1 MVARMEVHDAKFVAA
16 ATKND
21 ALPPPMFAEVAFAGR
36 SNVGKSSLI
45 NSMARRNKL
54 VRTGQTPGLTRHI
67 QIFHLKL
74 RDTELDF
81 VDLPGYGYA
90 ARSKSERAS
99 WGPMIEGFLKER
111 VGLRAVLV
119 LVDVRRGLEDDDRQL
134 LDFLDS
140 IDVRSFV
147 VVTKVD
153 KLGANDR
160 RKAVTAIEREAGRR
174 VLPYSVTSNVGR
186 DELWKLVLEL
196 CHIVPPAS

>member
-1 MVARMEVHDAKFVAA
+1 MDVHDARFIAA
-16 ATKND
+16 ATKNES
-21 ALPPPMFAEVAFAGR
+21 LPPPMFAEIAFAGR

-54 VRTGQTPGLTRHI
+54 VRTGSTPGLTRHI
-67 QIFHLKL
+67 QIFRMKL
-74 RDTELDF
+74 RDAELDF

-99 WGPMIEGFLKER
+99 WGPMIEGFLQER

-119 LVDVRRGLEDDDRQL
+119 LVDIRRGVEDDDRQL

-140 IDVRSFV
+140 IGVKSFIV
-147 VVTKVD
+147 ATKVD
-153 KLGANDR
+153 KLGSNDR
-160 RKAVTAIEREAGRR
+160 RKALEQLKRTAGRR
-174 VLPYSVTSNVGR
+174 VVPYSVTADVGR

-196 CHIVPPAS
+196 CHIVPSAK

>member
-1 MVARMEVHDAKFVAA
+1 MEVHDARFIAA
-16 ATKND
+16 ATKNES
-21 ALPPPMFAEVAFAGR
+21 LPPPMFAEIAFAGR

-54 VRTGQTPGLTRHI
+54 VRTGSTPGLTRHI
-67 QIFHLKL
+67 QIFRMKL
-74 RDTELDF
+74 RDAELDF

-99 WGPMIEGFLKER
+99 WGPMIEGFLQER

-119 LVDVRRGLEDDDRQL
+119 LVDIRRGVEDDDRQL

-140 IDVRSFV
+140 IGVKSFIV
-147 VVTKVD
+147 ATKVD
-153 KLGANDR
+153 KLGSNDR
-160 RKAVTAIEREAGRR
+160 RKALEELKRTAGRR
-174 VLPYSVTSNVGR
+174 VVPYSVTTDVGR

-196 CHIVPPAS
+196 CHIIPSK

>member
-1 MVARMEVHDAKFVAA
+1 MEVHDARFIAA
-16 ATKND
+16 ATKNES
-21 ALPPPMFAEVAFAGR
+21 LPPPMFAEIAFAGR

-54 VRTGQTPGLTRHI
+54 VRTGSTPGLTRHI
-67 QIFHLKL
+67 QIFRMKL
-74 RDTELDF
+74 RDAELDF

-99 WGPMIEGFLKER
+99 WGPMIEGFLQER

-119 LVDVRRGLEDDDRQL
+119 LVDIRRGVEDDDRQL

-140 IDVRSFV
+140 IGVKSFIV
-147 VVTKVD
+147 ATKVD
-153 KLGANDR
+153 KLGSNDR
-160 RKAVTAIEREAGRR
+160 RKALEDLKRTAGRR
-174 VLPYSVTSNVGR
+174 VVPYSVTTDVGR

-196 CHIVPPAS
+196 CHIIPSK

>member
-1 MVARMEVHDAKFVAA
+1 MSRAHPRPKTTFVTSAA
-16 ATKND
+16 APKD
-21 ALPPPMFAEVAFAGR
+21 FPPPTLPELAVVGR

-54 VRTGQTPGLTRHI
+54 VRTGSTPGLTRHI
-67 QIFHLKL
+67 QIFRMKL
-74 RDTELDF
+74 RDAELDF

-99 WGPMIEGFLKER
+99 WGPMIEGFLQER

-119 LVDVRRGLEDDDRQL
+119 LVDIRRGVEDDDRQL

-140 IDVRSFV
+140 IGVKSFIV
-147 VVTKVD
+147 ATKVD
-153 KLGANDR
+153 KLGSNDR
-160 RKAVTAIEREAGRR
+160 RKALEELKRTAGRR
-174 VLPYSVTSNVGR
+174 VVPYSVTTDVGR

-196 CHIVPPAS
+196 CHIIPSK